1 MYRAIGFVI
10 IFLLAAGTSNSQELG
25 MSVFGGYSV
34 PGDSRVFGDL
44 IPSKDGGASGHI
56 NFDRTQAGVVFGGC
70 FFLRED
76 SMDLGLSACNFYSE
90 RVSGALLSTK
100 ARTAN
105 VKAIEFERILRTT
118 LLFFRYRYVS
128 GYPVAPYLGVGM
140 GIYGLWETPSGKNA
154 IRELGPVYQGV
165 AGIGA
170 QIERRL
176 PEIFAE
182 LRLNIAEL
190 NDDPSPGHMAVA
202 TLTIAFGLRF
212 AH

>member
-1 MYRAIGFVI
+1 MRRAIGFAVV
-10 IFLLAAGTSNSQELG
+10 FFVAAGTSDAQDVGASI
-25 MSVFGGYSV
+25 SGGYSV
-34 PGDSRVFGDL
+34 PGDSRVFGNM

-70 FFLRED
+70 FFLSDD
-76 SMDLGLSACNFYSE
+76 SVDLGLSAFNFYSE

-105 VKAIEFERILRTT
+105 VKAIEFERILRTA
-118 LLFFRYRYVS
+118 LLFFRYRYIS
-128 GYPVAPYLGVGM
+128 GYPVAPYLGVGV
-140 GIYGLWETPSGKNA
+140 GIYGLWEKPSGKNA
-154 IRELGPVYQGV
+154 IRELGPIYQGV

-170 QIERRL
+170 QIEQNL

-182 LRLNIAEL
+182 LRLNVAEL

-202 TLTIAFGLRF
+202 TLTIAIGLRF
-212 AH
+212 GG